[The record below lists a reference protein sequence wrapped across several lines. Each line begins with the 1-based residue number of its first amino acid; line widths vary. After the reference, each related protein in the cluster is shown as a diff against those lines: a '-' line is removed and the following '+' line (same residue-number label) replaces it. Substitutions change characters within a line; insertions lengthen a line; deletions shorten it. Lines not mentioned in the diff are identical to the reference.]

1 MLQQVIA
8 IVFICFF
15 VFRLFW
21 QKKKGQ
27 IKNDEFGF
35 WLIFWIIAAI
45 AILFI
50 KQIDTVVASLGFS
63 SSGISIL
70 FYIAVFLLF
79 YFIFRLRLRIE
90 RIEKNITKIVRES
103 AIKGQN

>member
-8 IVFICFF
+8 IVFIFFF
-15 VFRLFW
+15 VSRLFW

-27 IKNDEFGF
+27 IKNEELLF
-35 WLIFWIIAAI
+35 WLVFWTLACI

-50 KQIDTVVASLGFS
+50 KQIDSFVASLGFS

-70 FYIAVFLLF
+70 FYVAVFILF

-90 RIEKNITKIVRES
+90 RIEKNITKIVRDM
-103 AIKGQN
+103 ALKN